1 MFALFISS
9 FDFPSFVVLCHHF
22 FVQSDIQYWDDT
34 LTDEIS
40 AISALMDKIPSMSGV
55 ERATA
60 LDRAEKKLK
69 AAQGTKRSFKMETR
83 LVQDPNQRRKYESRL
98 NELQNELQNLTSD
111 TKALRAEEARGQLFV
126 GGRNGVEEFA
136 DEESDVKA
144 GDSLLNQAAQLQDKT
159 QDSLSNTK
167 QMIAQSKEVGKATLE
182 ELERQR
188 EVLNN
193 IDREADRINDNLTRA
208 EALVKQFGK
217 RMATDK
223 FIQCFAV
230 VNCLLLL
237 GVILY
242 AVLKGGKLGGNSSPP
257 HSPGLRH

>member
-1 MFALFISS
+1 L
-9 FDFPSFVVLCHHF
+9 L
-22 FVQSDIQYWDDT
+22 
-34 LTDEIS
+34 
-40 AISALMDKIPSMSGV
+40 DKIPNLSGV
-55 ERATA
+55 ERAAA
-60 LDRAEKKLK
+60 LERAEKRLK
-69 AAQGTKRSFKMETR
+69 SAQGTKRSFKMETR

-98 NELQNELQNLTSD
+98 NELQNELQSLSAD
-111 TKALRAEEARGQLFV
+111 TKALRTEEARGQLFV
-126 GGRNGVEEFA
+126 GGRGNGVEEFA
-136 DEESDVKA
+136 DEEGDVKA
-144 GDSLLNQAAQLQDKT
+144 GDSLLNQASQIQDKT

-167 QMIAQSKEVGKATLE
+167 QMIAQSKEVGSATLE

-193 IDREADRINDNLTRA
+193 IDRETDRINDNLSRA

-237 GVILY
+237 AVILY
-242 AVLKGGKLGGNSSPP
+242 AVLKGGKLGGNNSSPKTP
-257 HSPGLRH
+257 ALRY